1 MVKMWTELNL
11 SCLNIFEKSPDHLI
25 AISYEDL
32 VQNPEKELSKVL
44 RFLDVSISDT
54 SMRCAMD
61 RKEGKHHRS
70 RDKTINFSIY
80 SPEVA
85 DIIKSEKAAVYKKL
99 GLPYPRHNSE

>member
-44 RFLDVSISDT
+44 HFLDVSISDT

-61 RKEGKHHRS
+61 RKEGRHHRS
-70 RDKTINFSIY
+70 KDKTTQFPIY
-80 SPEVA
+80 TSEVA
-85 DIIKSEKAAVYKKL
+85 EVIKSQKAVVYKKL
-99 GLPYPRHNSE
+99 GLPYPPHNSE